1 MSLVWSLSIRIL
13 VLAGVLLGFATSA
26 SPGVPMPAPPPTAPL
41 TSEGAAPCTPTAGVV
56 KRVYD
61 TDPGGKG
68 AYIEFRVYYPDRA
81 NPIGEPFLVIIW
93 DPSDDPTKA
102 RAYLTL
108 PGREVQE
115 LSFGLLTARYQAP
128 CEIVEQI
135 VGSPS

>member
-13 VLAGVLLGFATSA
+13 VLAGVLLGFATSVHP
-26 SPGVPMPAPPPTAPL
+26 SVLMPSPPPTVPM
-41 TSEGAAPCTPTAGVV
+41 TGEGVAPCTPTAGVV

-61 TDPGGKG
+61 TDPGGQG
-68 AYIEFRVYYPDRA
+68 AYIEFRVYSPDRA
-81 NPIGEPFLVIIW
+81 DPIGEPFLVIVW

-102 RAYLTL
+102 KAYLKL